1 MLYFILNYIDK
12 KGETRM
18 IICAKYLITGDGK
31 TVLEDKAVLTGEDG
45 KIRKISSKEELVKEF
60 PDEEVKDYGEATLL
74 PGLCDMHVHLGYWY
88 SQPDSFNYGPQL
100 IMMYALQHAQAA
112 FERGITSVR
121 DMSSAHGVCKNLK
134 LAAEK
139 GFITI
144 PRITHTDTGLCMTGG
159 HAWEEVEQVDGP
171 WAVRKE
177 IRKQVR
183 DGAEWVKVLT
193 THRAHIPELTQEELN
208 AAVDECHRRGIKC
221 GVHAGT
227 NPGIQMCI
235 DAGFDTIEHATFM
248 TVDHAKQMA
257 EKGIAWT
264 PTIMAYTLLYNICK
278 ENLEKNAGA
287 PVNDPVMQK
296 EMKDYQYF
304 EPAYKAYRDH
314 FKEFYDTGVTVIAG
328 TDMVMYQSPL
338 LPLPREL
345 QYMVEYGITPVQA
358 IQTATSNPAKVLGVE
373 NERGLVQEGLDADLL
388 VVGGD
393 LSKDITC
400 LNDVKF
406 VTLGGKRVFENGIR
420 YVGTTN
426 MFM

>member
-1 MLYFILNYIDK
+1 
-12 KGETRM
+12 M
-18 IICAKYLITGDGK
+18 IIAARHLITGDGK
-31 TVLEDKAVLTGEDG
+31 TVLENRAVLVGTDG
-45 KIRKISSKEELVKEF
+45 KIQRIGEPSVLMREF
-60 PDEEVKDYGEATLL
+60 PQEEVKDYGDATLL

-100 IMMYALQHAQAA
+100 IMLYALQHAQAA

-139 GFITI
+139 GFVTI
-144 PRITHTDTGLCMTGG
+144 PRITHTDTGICMTGG

-171 WAVRKE
+171 WEVRKE
-177 IRKQVR
+177 IRKQIR

-193 THRAHIPELTQEELN
+193 THRTHTPELTQGELD

-248 TVDHAKQMA
+248 TLDHAKQMA

-264 PTIMAYTLLYNICK
+264 PTIMAYTLLYDICK
-278 ENLEKNAGA
+278 ENIEKHAGA

-304 EPAYKAYRDH
+304 EPAYKAYRNH

-338 LPLPREL
+338 LPLAREL

-358 IQTATSNPAKVLGVE
+358 IETATSNPAKVLGVE
-373 NERGLVQEGLDADLL
+373 EDRGLVKEGLDADLL

-393 LSKDITC
+393 LSKDITR
-400 LNDVKF
+400 LNDVKL
-406 VTLGGKRVFENGIR
+406 VTLGGKRVFENGVR
-420 YVGTTN
+420 YVGTGN
-426 MFM
+426 MKM

>member
-1 MLYFILNYIDK
+1 
-12 KGETRM
+12 M
-18 IICAKYLITGDGK
+18 IICAKYLMTGDGE
-31 TVLEDKAVLTGEDG
+31 TVLEGQAVLTGGDG
-45 KIRKISSKEELVKEF
+45 KIKKIAPKEELVQDF
-60 PDEEVKDYGEATLL
+60 PEEEVKDYGEATLL
-74 PGLCDMHVHLGYWY
+74 PGLCDMHVHLAYWY
-88 SQPDSFNYGPQL
+88 SQPDSFNYNEQMITL
-100 IMMYALQHAQAA
+100 YALQHAQAA

-121 DMSSAHGVCKNLK
+121 DMSSYHGVCRSLK
-134 LAAEK
+134 LAQEK

-144 PRITHTDTGLCMTGG
+144 PRITHTDTGMCMTGG
-159 HAWEEVEQVDGP
+159 HACDEVPEVDGP
-171 WAVRKE
+171 WEVRKE

-183 DGAEWVKVLT
+183 DGAEWVKILT
-193 THRAHIPELTQEELN
+193 THRSHIPEFTQEELN

-235 DAGFDTIEHATFM
+235 DAGFDTIEHATFK

-264 PTIMAYTLLYNICK
+264 PTIMAYTLLYDICK
-278 ENLEKNAGA
+278 ENLEKNAGK
-287 PVNDPVMQK
+287 PVNDPVKQK

-304 EPAYKAYRDH
+304 EPAYKAYREH
-314 FKEFYDTGVTVIAG
+314 FIEFYDTGVTVIAG

-345 QYMVEYGITPVQA
+345 QYMVEYGITPAQA

-373 NERGLVQEGLDADLL
+373 NERGLVKEGLDADLL

-393 LSKDITC
+393 LSKEITC
-400 LNDVKF
+400 LNGVKL
-406 VTLGGKRVFENGIR
+406 VTLGGKRVFEDGIR
-420 YVGTTN
+420 YVGTGN

>member
-1 MLYFILNYIDK
+1 
-12 KGETRM
+12 M
-18 IICAKYLITGDGK
+18 IIAAKYLMTGDGK
-31 TVLEDKAVLTGEDG
+31 TVLEDKAVVTDELG
-45 KIRKISSKEELVKEF
+45 KIKKIAAKEELVKEF
-60 PDEEVKDYGEATLL
+60 PDEEVKDYGDATLL

-88 SQPDSFNYGPQL
+88 SQPDSFNYNPQM

-121 DMSSAHGVCKNLK
+121 DMSSAHGVCKTLK

-144 PRITHTDTGLCMTGG
+144 PHITHTDTGICMTGG

-171 WAVRKE
+171 WEVRKE

-193 THRAHIPELTQEELN
+193 THRAHIPELTQEELD

-248 TVDHAKQMA
+248 TLDHAKQMA

-264 PTIMAYTLLYNICK
+264 PTIMAYTLLYDICK
-278 ENLEKNAGA
+278 ENIEKNAGK
-287 PVNDPVMQK
+287 PVSDPVMQK

-345 QYMVEYGITPVQA
+345 QYMVEYGITPAQA

-373 NERGLVQEGLDADLL
+373 NERGLVKEGLDADLL

-393 LSKDITC
+393 LSKDITR
-400 LNDVKF
+400 LNDVKL
-406 VTLGGKRVFENGIR
+406 VTMGGKRVFEDGIR
-420 YVGTTN
+420 YVGTSN

>member
-1 MLYFILNYIDK
+1 
-12 KGETRM
+12 M
-18 IICAKYLITGDGK
+18 IICAKYLMTGDGE
-31 TVLEDKAVLTGEDG
+31 TVLEGQAVLTGGDG
-45 KIRKISSKEELVKEF
+45 KIKKIAPKEELVQDF
-60 PDEEVKDYGEATLL
+60 PEEEVKDYGEATLL
-74 PGLCDMHVHLGYWY
+74 PGLCDMHVHLAYWY
-88 SQPDSFNYGPQL
+88 SQPDSFNYNEQMITL
-100 IMMYALQHAQAA
+100 YALQHAQAA

-121 DMSSAHGVCKNLK
+121 DMSSYHGVCRSLK
-134 LAAEK
+134 LAQEK

-144 PRITHTDTGLCMTGG
+144 PRITHTDTGMCMTGG
-159 HAWEEVEQVDGP
+159 HACDEVPEVDGP
-171 WAVRKE
+171 WEVRKE

-183 DGAEWVKVLT
+183 DGAEWVKILT
-193 THRAHIPELTQEELN
+193 THRSHIPEFTQEELN

-264 PTIMAYTLLYNICK
+264 PTIMAYTLLYDICK
-278 ENLEKNAGA
+278 ENLEKNTGK

-358 IQTATSNPAKVLGVE
+358 IQTAISNPAKVLGVE
-373 NERGLVQEGLDADLL
+373 NERGLVKEGLDADLL

-400 LNDVKF
+400 LNDVKL
-406 VTLGGKRVFENGIR
+406 VTLGGKRVFEDGIR
-420 YVGTTN
+420 YVGTGN

>member
-1 MLYFILNYIDK
+1 
-12 KGETRM
+12 M
-18 IICAKYLITGDGK
+18 IICAKYLMTGDGE
-31 TVLEDKAVLTGEDG
+31 TVLEGQAVLTGGDG
-45 KIRKISSKEELVKEF
+45 KIKKIAPKEELVQDF
-60 PDEEVKDYGEATLL
+60 PEEEVKDYGEATLL
-74 PGLCDMHVHLGYWY
+74 PGLCDMHVHLAYWY
-88 SQPDSFNYGPQL
+88 SQPDSFNYNEQMITL
-100 IMMYALQHAQAA
+100 YALQHAQAA

-121 DMSSAHGVCKNLK
+121 DMSSYHGVCRSLK
-134 LAAEK
+134 LAQEK

-144 PRITHTDTGLCMTGG
+144 PRITHTDTGMCMTGG
-159 HAWEEVEQVDGP
+159 HACDEVPEVDGP
-171 WAVRKE
+171 WEVRKE

-183 DGAEWVKVLT
+183 DGAEWVKILT
-193 THRAHIPELTQEELN
+193 THRSHIPEFTQEELN

-264 PTIMAYTLLYNICK
+264 PTIMAYTLLYDICK
-278 ENLEKNAGA
+278 ENLEKNAGK

-373 NERGLVQEGLDADLL
+373 NERGLVKEGLDADLL

-400 LNDVKF
+400 LNGVKL
-406 VTLGGKRVFENGIR
+406 VTLGGKRVFEDGIR
-420 YVGTTN
+420 YVGTGN

>member
-1 MLYFILNYIDK
+1 
-12 KGETRM
+12 M
-18 IICAKYLITGDGK
+18 IIAARHLITGDGK
-31 TVLEDKAVLTGEDG
+31 TVLENRAVLVGTDG
-45 KIRKISSKEELVKEF
+45 KIQRIGEPSVLMREF
-60 PDEEVKDYGEATLL
+60 PQEEVKDYGDATLL

-100 IMMYALQHAQAA
+100 IMLYALQHAQAA

-139 GFITI
+139 GFVTI
-144 PRITHTDTGLCMTGG
+144 PRIIHTDTGICMTGG

-171 WAVRKE
+171 WEVRKE
-177 IRKQVR
+177 IRKQIR

-193 THRAHIPELTQEELN
+193 THRTHTPELTQEELD

-248 TVDHAKQMA
+248 TLDHAKQMA

-264 PTIMAYTLLYNICK
+264 PTIMAYTLLYDICK
-278 ENLEKNAGA
+278 ENIEKHAGA

-304 EPAYKAYRDH
+304 EPAYKAYRNH

-338 LPLPREL
+338 LPLAREL

-358 IQTATSNPAKVLGVE
+358 IETATSNPAKVLGVE
-373 NERGLVQEGLDADLL
+373 EDRGLVKEGLDADLL

-393 LSKDITC
+393 LSKDITR
-400 LNDVKF
+400 LNDVKL
-406 VTLGGKRVFENGIR
+406 VTLGGKRVFENGVR
-420 YVGTTN
+420 YVGTGN
-426 MFM
+426 MKM

>member
-1 MLYFILNYIDK
+1 
-12 KGETRM
+12 M
-18 IICAKYLITGDGK
+18 IICAKYLMTGDGK
-31 TVLEDKAVLTGEDG
+31 TVLTDKAVLIGADG
-45 KIRKISSKEELVKEF
+45 KIQKIASKEELVKGF
-60 PDEEVKDYGEATLL
+60 PQEEVKDYGDATIL
-74 PGLCDMHVHLGYWY
+74 PGLFDIHVHLAYWY
-88 SQPDSFNYGPQL
+88 SQPDSFNYNDQMITL
-100 IMMYALQHAQAA
+100 YALQHAQAA

-121 DMSSAHGVCKNLK
+121 DLSSYHGVCKSLK

-139 GFITI
+139 GFITV
-144 PRITHTDTGLCMTGG
+144 PKITHTDTGMCMTGG
-159 HAWEEVEQVDGP
+159 HACDEVPEVDGP
-171 WAVRKE
+171 WEVRKE

-183 DGAEWVKVLT
+183 DGAEWVKILT
-193 THRAHIPELTQEELN
+193 THRSHIPEFTQEELDV
-208 AAVDECHRRGIKC
+208 AVDECHRRGIKC
-221 GVHAGT
+221 AVHAGT

-264 PTIMAYTLLYNICK
+264 PTIMAYTLLYEICK
-278 ENLEKNAGA
+278 DKMENHAGM

-296 EMKDYQYF
+296 EINDYQYF
-304 EPAYKAYRDH
+304 EPAYKAYRDN
-314 FKEFYDTGVTVIAG
+314 FKAFYDTGVTVIAG

-373 NERGLVQEGLDADLL
+373 NERGLIKEGLDADIL

-393 LSKDITC
+393 LSKDIKC
-400 LNDVKF
+400 LNDVKL
-406 VTLGGKRVFENGIR
+406 VTMDGKRVFENGIR
-420 YVGTTN
+420 YVGTGN

>member
-1 MLYFILNYIDK
+1 MILCANY
-12 KGETRM
+12 M
-18 IICAKYLITGDGK
+18 ITGDGE
-31 TVLEDKAVLTGEDG
+31 TVLKDQAVVIGSDG
-45 KIRKISSKEELVKEF
+45 KIQKVLPKEEAMKLYPE
-60 PDEEVKDYGEATLL
+60 EEVKDFGEATLL

-88 SQPDSFNYGPQL
+88 SQPDSFNYGPQM

-121 DMSSAHGVCKNLK
+121 DMSSAHGVCKTLK

-139 GFITI
+139 GFIKI
-144 PRITHTDTGLCMTGG
+144 PRITHTDTGICMTGG

-171 WAVRKE
+171 WEVRKE
-177 IRKQVR
+177 VRKQIR

-193 THRAHIPELTQEELN
+193 THRSHTPEFTQEELD
-208 AAVDECHRRGIKC
+208 AAVEECHRRGIKC

-248 TVDHAKQMA
+248 TVEHARQMA

-264 PTIMAYTLLYNICK
+264 PTIMAYTLLYDICK
-278 ENLEKNAGA
+278 EKMEKNAGA

-296 EMKDYQYF
+296 EIKDYQYF
-304 EPAYKAYRDH
+304 EPAYRAYKEH

-338 LPLPREL
+338 LPLAREL
-345 QYMVEYGITPVQA
+345 EYMVEYGITPVQA
-358 IQTATSNPAKVLGVE
+358 IQTATSNPAKVLGVAE
-373 NERGLVQEGLDADLL
+373 ERGLVKEGLDADLL

-393 LSKDITC
+393 LSSDITR
-400 LNDVKF
+400 LNDVRY
-406 VTLGGKRVFENGIR
+406 VALGGERVFEDGIR
-420 YVGTTN
+420 YVGTHNLN
-426 MFM
+426 M

>member
-1 MLYFILNYIDK
+1 
-12 KGETRM
+12 M
-18 IICAKYLITGDGK
+18 IIAARYLMTGDGRS
-31 TVLEDKAVLTGEDG
+31 VLENKAVLTGADG
-45 KIRKISSKEELVKEF
+45 KIKSIGDKETLRKDFPEEEY
-60 PDEEVKDYGEATLL
+60 KDYGDATLL
-74 PGLCDMHVHLGYWY
+74 PGLFDMHVHLAYWY

-100 IMMYALQHAQAA
+100 VMLYALQHAQSA

-139 GFITI
+139 GFVTI
-144 PRITHTDTGLCMTGG
+144 PHITHTDTGMCMSGG
-159 HAWEEVEQVDGP
+159 HGWEEVAQVDGP
-171 WAVRKE
+171 WEVRRE
-177 IRKQVR
+177 IRRQVR
-183 DGAEWVKVLT
+183 DGAEWVKILT
-193 THRAHIPELTQEELN
+193 THRSHIPEYTQEELD

-248 TVDHAKQMA
+248 TLDHAKQMA

-264 PTIMAYTLLYNICK
+264 PTIMAYTLLYDICK

-304 EPAYKAYRDH
+304 EPAYKAYKEH
-314 FKEFYDTGVTVIAG
+314 FKEFYDTGITVIAG

-373 NERGLVQEGLDADLL
+373 DERGLVKEGLDADLL

-400 LNDVKF
+400 LNDVKL
-406 VTLGGKRVFENGIR
+406 VTLGGRKVFENGIR
-420 YVGTTN
+420 YVGTGN

>member
-1 MLYFILNYIDK
+1 
-12 KGETRM
+12 M
-18 IICAKYLITGDGK
+18 IICAKYLMTGDGE
-31 TVLEDKAVLTGEDG
+31 TVLEGQAVLTGGDG
-45 KIRKISSKEELVKEF
+45 KIKKIAPKEELVQDF
-60 PDEEVKDYGEATLL
+60 PEEEVKDYGEVTLL
-74 PGLCDMHVHLGYWY
+74 PGLCDMHVHLAYWY
-88 SQPDSFNYGPQL
+88 SQPDSFNYNEQMITL
-100 IMMYALQHAQAA
+100 YALQHAQAA

-121 DMSSAHGVCKNLK
+121 DMSSYHGVCRSLK
-134 LAAEK
+134 LAQEK

-144 PRITHTDTGLCMTGG
+144 PRITHTDTGMCMTGG
-159 HAWEEVEQVDGP
+159 HACDEVPEVDGP
-171 WAVRKE
+171 WEVRKE

-183 DGAEWVKVLT
+183 DGAEWVKILT
-193 THRAHIPELTQEELN
+193 THRSHIPEFTQEELN

-264 PTIMAYTLLYNICK
+264 PTIMAYTLLYDICK
-278 ENLEKNAGA
+278 ENLEKNAGK

-304 EPAYKAYRDH
+304 EPAYKAYLDH

-373 NERGLVQEGLDADLL
+373 NERGLVKEGLDADLL

-400 LNDVKF
+400 LNDVKL
-406 VTLGGKRVFENGIR
+406 VTLGGKRVFEDGIR
-420 YVGTTN
+420 YVGTGN

>member
-1 MLYFILNYIDK
+1 
-12 KGETRM
+12 M
-18 IICAKYLITGDGK
+18 IIAAKYLVTGDGK
-31 TVLEDKAVLTGEDG
+31 TVLENQAVLVGADG
-45 KIRKISSKEELVKEF
+45 KIQKIAPPSELTQAF
-60 PDEEVKDYGEATLL
+60 PKEEVKDYGEATLL

-88 SQPDSFNYGPQL
+88 SQPDGFNYGPQL
-100 IMMYALQHAQAA
+100 IMLYALQHAQAA

-139 GFITI
+139 GFVTI
-144 PRITHTDTGLCMTGG
+144 PRITHTDTGICMTGG

-171 WAVRKE
+171 WEVRKE
-177 IRKQVR
+177 IRRQIR

-193 THRAHIPELTQEELN
+193 THRTHTPEFTQEELD

-248 TVDHAKQMA
+248 TLNHAKQMA

-264 PTIMAYTLLYNICK
+264 PTIMAYTLLYDICK
-278 ENLEKNAGA
+278 ENLEKHAGA
-287 PVNDPVMQK
+287 PAGDPVMQK

-304 EPAYKAYRDH
+304 EPAYKAYREH

-338 LPLPREL
+338 LPLNREL

-373 NERGLVQEGLDADLL
+373 SERGLVKEGLDADLL

-393 LSKDITC
+393 LSKDITR
-400 LNDVKF
+400 LNDVKL

-420 YVGTTN
+420 YVGTCN
-426 MFM
+426 MAM

>member
-1 MLYFILNYIDK
+1 
-12 KGETRM
+12 M
-18 IICAKYLITGDGK
+18 IIAARYLMTGDGK
-31 TVLEDKAVLTGEDG
+31 SVLENKAVLTGADG
-45 KIRKISSKEELVKEF
+45 KIKRIGAKEILMKEL
-60 PDEEVKDYGEATLL
+60 PEEEYKDYGDATLL
-74 PGLCDMHVHLGYWY
+74 PGLFDMHVHLAYWY
-88 SQPDSFNYGPQL
+88 SQPDSFNYGSQL
-100 IMMYALQHAQAA
+100 VMLYALQHAQSA

-139 GFITI
+139 GFVTI
-144 PRITHTDTGLCMTGG
+144 PHITHTDTGMCMSGG
-159 HAWEEVEQVDGP
+159 HGWEEVAQVDGP
-171 WAVRKE
+171 WEVRRE
-177 IRKQVR
+177 IRRQVR
-183 DGAEWVKVLT
+183 DGAEWVKILT
-193 THRAHIPELTQEELN
+193 THRSHIPEYTQEELD

-248 TVDHAKQMA
+248 TLDHAKQMA

-264 PTIMAYTLLYNICK
+264 PTIMAYTLLYDICK

-304 EPAYKAYRDH
+304 EPAYKAYKEH
-314 FKEFYDTGVTVIAG
+314 FKEFYDTGITVIAG

-358 IQTATSNPAKVLGVE
+358 IQTATYNPAKVLGVE
-373 NERGLVQEGLDADLL
+373 DERGLVKEGLDADLL

-400 LNDVKF
+400 LNDVKL
-406 VTLGGKRVFENGIR
+406 VTLGGRKVFENGIR
-420 YVGTTN
+420 YVGTGN

>member
-1 MLYFILNYIDK
+1 
-12 KGETRM
+12 M
-18 IICAKYLITGDGK
+18 IISAKYLMTGDGK
-31 TVLEDKAVLTGEDG
+31 TVLEDKAVLTGADG
-45 KIRKISSKEELVKEF
+45 KIKKIASKEDLVKEF
-60 PDEEVKDYGEATLL
+60 PEEEVKEYGDATIL
-74 PGLCDMHVHLGYWY
+74 PGLFDMHVHLAYWY
-88 SQPDSFNYGPQL
+88 SQPDSFNYNDQMITL
-100 IMMYALQHAQAA
+100 YALQHAQAA

-121 DMSSAHGVCKNLK
+121 DLSSYHGVCKNLK

-139 GFITI
+139 GFITV
-144 PRITHTDTGLCMTGG
+144 PKITHTDTGMCMTGG
-159 HAWEEVEQVDGP
+159 HACDEVPEVDGP
-171 WAVRKE
+171 WEVRKE

-183 DGAEWVKVLT
+183 DGAEWVKILT
-193 THRAHIPELTQEELN
+193 THRSHIPEFTQEELD

-221 GVHAGT
+221 AVHAGT

-264 PTIMAYTLLYNICK
+264 PTIMAYTLLYEICK
-278 ENLEKNAGA
+278 EKMENHAGT

-296 EMKDYQYF
+296 EINDYQYF
-304 EPAYKAYRDH
+304 EPAYKAYRDN
-314 FKEFYDTGVTVIAG
+314 FKKFYDTGVTVIAG

-345 QYMVEYGITPVQA
+345 QYMVEYGITPIQA

-373 NERGLVQEGLDADLL
+373 NERGLIKEGLDADIL

-393 LSKDITC
+393 LSKDIKC
-400 LNDVKF
+400 LNDVKL
-406 VTLGGKRVFENGIR
+406 VTMDGKRVFEDGIR
-420 YVGTTN
+420 YVGTGN
-426 MFM
+426 MLM

>member
-1 MLYFILNYIDK
+1 
-12 KGETRM
+12 M
-18 IICAKYLITGDGK
+18 IICAKYLMTGDGE
-31 TVLEDKAVLTGEDG
+31 TVLEGQAVLTGGDG
-45 KIRKISSKEELVKEF
+45 KIKKIAPKEELVQDF
-60 PDEEVKDYGEATLL
+60 PEEEVKDYGEATLL
-74 PGLCDMHVHLGYWY
+74 PGLCDMHVHLAYWY
-88 SQPDSFNYGPQL
+88 SQPDSFNYNEQMITL
-100 IMMYALQHAQAA
+100 YALQHAQAA

-121 DMSSAHGVCKNLK
+121 DMSSYHGVCRSLK
-134 LAAEK
+134 LAQEK

-144 PRITHTDTGLCMTGG
+144 PRITHTDTGMCMTGG
-159 HAWEEVEQVDGP
+159 HACDEVPEVDGP
-171 WAVRKE
+171 WEVRKE

-183 DGAEWVKVLT
+183 DGAEWVKILT
-193 THRAHIPELTQEELN
+193 THRSHIPEFTQEELN

-264 PTIMAYTLLYNICK
+264 PTIMAYTLLYDICK
-278 ENLEKNAGA
+278 ENLEKNAGK

-345 QYMVEYGITPVQA
+345 QYMVEYSITPVQA

-373 NERGLVQEGLDADLL
+373 NERGLVKEGLDADLL

-400 LNDVKF
+400 LNDVKL
-406 VTLGGKRVFENGIR
+406 VTLGGKRVFEDGIR
-420 YVGTTN
+420 YVGTGN

>member
-1 MLYFILNYIDK
+1 
-12 KGETRM
+12 M
-18 IICAKYLITGDGK
+18 IICAKYLMTGDGE
-31 TVLEDKAVLTGEDG
+31 TVLEGQAVLTGGDG
-45 KIRKISSKEELVKEF
+45 KIKKIAPKEELVQDF
-60 PDEEVKDYGEATLL
+60 PEEEVKDYGEATLL
-74 PGLCDMHVHLGYWY
+74 PGLCDMHVHLAYWY
-88 SQPDSFNYGPQL
+88 SQPDSFNYNEQMITL
-100 IMMYALQHAQAA
+100 YALQHAQAA

-121 DMSSAHGVCKNLK
+121 DMSSYHGVCRSLK
-134 LAAEK
+134 LAQEK

-144 PRITHTDTGLCMTGG
+144 PRITHTDTGMCMTGG
-159 HAWEEVEQVDGP
+159 HAWDEVPQVDGP
-171 WAVRKE
+171 WEVRKE

-183 DGAEWVKVLT
+183 DGAEWVKILT
-193 THRAHIPELTQEELN
+193 THRSHIPEFTQEELN

-264 PTIMAYTLLYNICK
+264 PTIMAYTLLYDICK
-278 ENLEKNAGA
+278 ENLEKNAGK

-345 QYMVEYGITPVQA
+345 QYMVEYGITPAQA

-373 NERGLVQEGLDADLL
+373 NERGLVKEGLDADLL

-400 LNDVKF
+400 LNGVKL
-406 VTLGGKRVFENGIR
+406 VTLGGKRVFEDGIR
-420 YVGTTN
+420 YVGTGN

>member
-1 MLYFILNYIDK
+1 
-12 KGETRM
+12 M
-18 IICAKYLITGDGK
+18 IICAKYLMTGDGE
-31 TVLEDKAVLTGEDG
+31 TVLEGQAVLTGGDG
-45 KIRKISSKEELVKEF
+45 KIKKIAPKEELVQDF
-60 PDEEVKDYGEATLL
+60 PEEEVKDYGEATLL
-74 PGLCDMHVHLGYWY
+74 PGLCDMHVHLAYWY
-88 SQPDSFNYGPQL
+88 SQPDSFNYNEQMITL
-100 IMMYALQHAQAA
+100 YALQHAQAA

-121 DMSSAHGVCKNLK
+121 DMSSYHGVCRSLK
-134 LAAEK
+134 LAQEK

-144 PRITHTDTGLCMTGG
+144 PRITHTDTGMCMTGG
-159 HAWEEVEQVDGP
+159 HACDEVPEVDGP
-171 WAVRKE
+171 WEVRKE

-183 DGAEWVKVLT
+183 DGAEWVKILT
-193 THRAHIPELTQEELN
+193 THRSHIPEFTQEELN

-264 PTIMAYTLLYNICK
+264 PTIMAYTLLYDICK
-278 ENLEKNAGA
+278 ENLEKNAGK

-304 EPAYKAYRDH
+304 EAAYKAYRDH

-373 NERGLVQEGLDADLL
+373 NERGLVKEGLDADLL

-400 LNDVKF
+400 LNDVKL
-406 VTLGGKRVFENGIR
+406 VTLGGKRVFEDGIR
-420 YVGTTN
+420 YVGTGN

>member
-1 MLYFILNYIDK
+1 
-12 KGETRM
+12 M
-18 IICAKYLITGDGK
+18 IICAKYLMTGDGE
-31 TVLEDKAVLTGEDG
+31 TVLEGQAVLTGGDG
-45 KIRKISSKEELVKEF
+45 KIKKIAPKEELVQDF
-60 PDEEVKDYGEATLL
+60 PEEEVKDYGEATLL
-74 PGLCDMHVHLGYWY
+74 PGLCDMHVHLAYWY
-88 SQPDSFNYGPQL
+88 SQPDSFNYNEQMITL
-100 IMMYALQHAQAA
+100 YALQHAQAA

-121 DMSSAHGVCKNLK
+121 YMSSYHGVCRSLK
-134 LAAEK
+134 LAQEK

-144 PRITHTDTGLCMTGG
+144 PRITHTDTGMCMTGG
-159 HAWEEVEQVDGP
+159 HACDEVPEVDGP
-171 WAVRKE
+171 WEVRKE

-183 DGAEWVKVLT
+183 DGAEWVKILT
-193 THRAHIPELTQEELN
+193 THRSHIPEFTQEELN

-264 PTIMAYTLLYNICK
+264 PTIMAYTLLYDICK
-278 ENLEKNAGA
+278 ENLEKNAGK

-373 NERGLVQEGLDADLL
+373 NERGLVKEGLDADLL

-400 LNDVKF
+400 LNDVKL
-406 VTLGGKRVFENGIR
+406 VTLGGKRVF
-420 YVGTTN
+420 
-426 MFM
+426 

>member
-1 MLYFILNYIDK
+1 
-12 KGETRM
+12 M
-18 IICAKYLITGDGK
+18 IICAKYLMTGDGE
-31 TVLEDKAVLTGEDG
+31 TVLEGQAVLTGGDG
-45 KIRKISSKEELVKEF
+45 KIKKIAPKEELVQDF
-60 PDEEVKDYGEATLL
+60 PEEEVKDYGEATLL
-74 PGLCDMHVHLGYWY
+74 PGLCDMHVHLAYWY
-88 SQPDSFNYGPQL
+88 SQPDSFNYNEQMITL
-100 IMMYALQHAQAA
+100 YALQHAQAA

-121 DMSSAHGVCKNLK
+121 DMSSYHGVCRSLK
-134 LAAEK
+134 LAQEK

-144 PRITHTDTGLCMTGG
+144 PRITHTDTGMCMTGG
-159 HAWEEVEQVDGP
+159 HACDEVPEVDGP
-171 WAVRKE
+171 WEVRKE

-183 DGAEWVKVLT
+183 DGAEWVKILT
-193 THRAHIPELTQEELN
+193 THRSHIPEFTQEELN

-264 PTIMAYTLLYNICK
+264 PTIMAYTLLYDICK
-278 ENLEKNAGA
+278 ENLEKNAGK

-304 EPAYKAYRDH
+304 EPGYKAYRDH

-373 NERGLVQEGLDADLL
+373 NERGLVKEGLDADLL
-388 VVGGD
+388 VVGGE

-400 LNDVKF
+400 LNDVKL
-406 VTLGGKRVFENGIR
+406 VTLVGKRVFEDGIR
-420 YVGTTN
+420 YVGTGN